1 MKGKIRAA
9 LSALLCLALCLSAAG
24 AAEGR
29 DLSRQEGQAMR
40 LEDLGLFLGV
50 GEDENGFTDFDLDR
64 TPSREEAVTMLVRAL
79 GKGAEAAGMAKTHP
93 FADVPAW
100 ADGYVSYAY
109 DQGLTKGISDT
120 TFGAGETA
128 TGAMYVTFMLRALG
142 YVDGEDFTWDDPWT
156 LAKECGIVPETVDR
170 ENFLRADAVDV
181 TAAALSAK
189 LKETDTTL
197 AQKLIAE
204 GAISQTAY
212 DRAFQTYEEAMAG
225 LTEGVMPFGIEEQ
238 WDSSYGTVLLGQ
250 YIGTPHAASPALQLV
265 TKAAAAVG
273 EGRVIN
279 LPMLEQDIYTDARP
293 DKLSLSKDGRTF
305 AYSFRIDKD
314 TTVMSVSNVQEEVTY
329 QAGTYVYTVD
339 LNTGKVSKSFT
350 PLGQSAAGTGAGQD
364 AYEAAVNAL
373 IKGSE
378 SMPVT
383 VEDRLESDLCT
394 VLSLRTNGLP
404 RGSAYSLCLV
414 YKDGSAKGAGETV
427 VLPLTVCDGMG
438 IVAQAENL
446 ALSADGKT
454 LTYTCTVPK
463 TVLSDPG
470 NLESEVISAAGT
482 YTYTVDLTT
491 GKVTEAFQAA
501 PKPTPE
507 AEQAAYDAAIAERT
521 EGVTVLE
528 RLESDSCTI
537 LYTSAASDSRGEFR
551 SLTLVYKPGSA
562 KGAGETVNVGLP
574 QISDTAQAAPEGMAI
589 SADGKTLTFTCTVK
603 QSSTGQETGTYHYT
617 IPLDTGAVW
626 FEIAP

>member
-1 MKGKIRAA
+1 MRGKIRTG
-9 LSALLCLALCLSAAG
+9 LSLLLCLAFCLSAAG

-50 GEDENGFTDFDLDR
+50 GKDENGFTDFDLER
-64 TPSREEAVTMLVRAL
+64 APSREEAVTMLVRAL
-79 GKGAEAAGMAKTHP
+79 GKGAEAVGMEKKTHP
-93 FADVPAW
+93 FTDVPAW

-120 TFGAGETA
+120 TFGAGDTT
-128 TGAMYVTFMLRALG
+128 TGAMYVTFMLRALN
-142 YVDGEDFTWDDPWT
+142 YVDGEDFTWDDPWA
-156 LAKECGIVPETVDR
+156 LARTCGIVPEGVDR

-189 LKETDTTL
+189 LKGTDTTL
-197 AQKLIAE
+197 AQKLITE
-204 GAISQTAY
+204 GAISQAAY
-212 DRAFQTYEEAMAG
+212 DRAFQTYEGAMAG
-225 LTEGVMPFGIEEQ
+225 IAANDFYREEQ
-238 WDSSYGTVLLGQ
+238 RWESDYGTVVLGLVSGLPRGNG
-250 YIGTPHAASPALQLV
+250 YTLQLV
-265 TKAAAAVG
+265 TKPAAAVG
-273 EGRVIN
+273 EGLVID
-279 LPMLEQDIYTDARP
+279 LPLDNKAAPTEPA
-293 DKLSLSKDGRTF
+293 LSEDGRTF
-305 AYSFRIDKD
+305 
-314 TTVMSVSNVQEEVTY
+314 TY
-329 QAGTYVYTVD
+329 RAGILGLRTVD
-339 LNTGKVSKSFT
+339 LSTVRPAGGT
-350 PLGQSAAGTGAGQD
+350 AAGIGTGRD
-364 AYEAAVNAL
+364 AYEAAVDAL
-373 IKGSE
+373 IRGSE

-383 VEDRLESDLCT
+383 VLDRLESDLCT
-394 VLSLRTNGLP
+394 VLSLRMNGLP
-404 RGSAYSLCLV
+404 RGSAYILSLV

-427 VLPLTVCDGMG
+427 DLPLTVCDGMG

-454 LTYTCTVPK
+454 LTYTCTVPR

-470 NLESEVISAAGT
+470 DPASEVISAAGV
-482 YTYTVDLTT
+482 YTYTVDLAT
-491 GKVTEAFQAA
+491 GEAAEAFQAA

-507 AEQAAYDAAIAERT
+507 AEQAAYDAAIAQRT
-521 EGVTVLE
+521 QGGTVLE

-537 LYTSAASDSRGEFR
+537 LYTSAAGASGGEFR

-617 IPLDTGAVW
+617 IPLDTGAVA
-626 FEIAP
+626 FEITH